1 MADKPDRALAG
12 KLLDFKAVE
21 RGSELL
27 NGPSKNKRRI
37 ASLRYNW
44 QAESQR
50 QLKQWRIDC
59 DTSVDCVGGLT
70 LRND

>member
-27 NGPSKNKRRI
+27 NGSIQNKRRI
-37 ASLRYNW
+37 ASLV
-44 QAESQR
+44 
-50 QLKQWRIDC
+50 
-59 DTSVDCVGGLT
+59 TTGT
-70 LRND
+70 LSHSDN